1 MVFWKEPP
9 PFVRLTPLMKMQKR
23 KISNPWAAIIVA
35 AGQSKRLKS
44 RVPKPFIYIDH
55 RRTMLDMC
63 LESFGKV
70 PGLAYVIIVTR
81 PDYMEQAIQAIYRW
95 KLAGIV
101 TKGGKEREDS
111 VLKGLEVVP
120 PGVKS
125 VLIHDA
131 ARPLVSPGVIQRV
144 LEAANRFGAAIPVI
158 PVKDTLKI
166 ISKNKVIKTLDRTK
180 IGAVQTPQGFKLAIL
195 KKAFRKLGRRASR
208 LTDDS
213 AVVEAA
219 GMQVK
224 VVEGD
229 LLNFKVTTPEDLRH
243 VKDLVWWEKSQEY
256 HHS

>member
-1 MVFWKEPP
+1 MAKN
-9 PFVRLTPLMKMQKR
+9 KKR
-23 KISNPWAAIIVA
+23 KTSNPWAAIIVA

-81 PDYMEQAIQAIYRW
+81 PDYMEQSIQAIYRW

-101 TKGGKEREDS
+101 TKGGSQREDS
-111 VLKGLEVVP
+111 VLRGLGVIP
-120 PGVKS
+120 PGVKY

-131 ARPLVSPGVIQRV
+131 ARPLVGPAVIQRV
-144 LEAANRFGAAIPVI
+144 LDAAVKTGAAIPVI

-166 ISKNKVIKTLDRTK
+166 ITQHRVVKTLDRST
-180 IGAVQTPQGFKLAIL
+180 IGAVQTPQGFKLATL
-195 KKAFRKLGRRASR
+195 KKAFKKMGKRASR

-219 GMQVK
+219 GIRVK

-229 LLNFKVTTPEDLRH
+229 LLNFKVTTPDDLRH
-243 VKDLVWWEKSQEY
+243 VKDLVWWEKSRDYQ
-256 HHS
+256 H

>member
-1 MVFWKEPP
+1 
-9 PFVRLTPLMKMQKR
+9 MKSTKR
-23 KISNPWAAIIVA
+23 KASNPWAAIIVA
-35 AGQSKRLKS
+35 AGQSKRLKT
-44 RVPKPFIYIDH
+44 RMPKPFIYIDH

-81 PDYMEQAIQAIYRW
+81 EDYMEQAIQAIYRW

-120 PGVKS
+120 QGVKT

-131 ARPLVSPGVIQRV
+131 ARPLVSPLVIQRV
-144 LEAANRFGAAIPVI
+144 LDAAKRSGAAIPVM
-158 PVKDTLKI
+158 PVKDTLKV
-166 ISKNKVIKTLDRTK
+166 ISQNKVVKTLDRTI

-195 KKAFRKLGRRASR
+195 KKAFKKLGRRASR

-219 GMQVK
+219 GIRVK
-224 VVEGD
+224 VVEGE
-229 LLNFKVTTPEDLRH
+229 LLNFKVTTPDDLRH
-243 VKDLVWWEKSQEY
+243 VKDLVWWEKSQDY

>member
-1 MVFWKEPP
+1 M
-9 PFVRLTPLMKMQKR
+9 
-23 KISNPWAAIIVA
+23 A

-44 RVPKPFIYIDH
+44 RVPKPFLYIDH

-63 LESFGKV
+63 LEAFGKV
-70 PGLAYVIIVTR
+70 PGLAYVVIVTR
-81 PDYMEQAIQAIYRW
+81 DEYMEQAIQAIHRW

-111 VLKGLEVVP
+111 VAQGLGVVP
-120 PGVKS
+120 PGVKT

-144 LEAANRFGAAIPVI
+144 LEAAQRSGAAIPVI
-158 PVKDTLKI
+158 PVKDTLKV
-166 ISKNKVIKTLDRTK
+166 ISPNQVIKTLDRTK

-195 KKAFRKLGRRASR
+195 KKAFKKLGKKASR

-219 GMQVK
+219 GVKVK

-229 LLNFKVTTPEDLRH
+229 LLNFKVTTPDDLRH
-243 VKDLVWWEKSQEY
+243 VKDLVWWEKSHEE
-256 HHS
+256 HH

>member
-1 MVFWKEPP
+1 MAKNF
-9 PFVRLTPLMKMQKR
+9 KR
-23 KISNPWAAIIVA
+23 KTTHPWAAIIVA

-70 PGLAYVIIVTR
+70 PGLAYVIIAT
-81 PDYMEQAIQAIYRW
+81 PQDYMEQAIQAIYRW

-120 PGVKS
+120 PGVKY

-144 LEAANRFGAAIPVI
+144 LENAVRSGAAIPVI
-158 PVKDTLKI
+158 PVKDTLK
-166 ISKNKVIKTLDRTK
+166 VIRGGRVVKTLDRST
-180 IGAVQTPQGFKLAIL
+180 IGAVQTPQGFKLAAL
-195 KKAFRKLGRRASR
+195 RKAFKKLGRRASR
-208 LTDDS
+208 LTDDA
-213 AVVEAA
+213 AVMESSGAR
-219 GMQVK
+219 VK

-243 VKDLVWWEKSQEY
+243 VKDLVWWEKSREY
-256 HHS
+256 HH

>member
-1 MVFWKEPP
+1 
-9 PFVRLTPLMKMQKR
+9 MKQKR
-23 KISNPWAAIIVA
+23 HKTPHPWAAIIVA

-70 PGLAYVIIVTR
+70 PGLAYVIIAT
-81 PDYMEQAIQAIYRW
+81 PQDYMEQAIQAIYRW

-120 PGVKS
+120 PGVKY

-144 LEAANRFGAAIPVI
+144 LENAIRSGAAIPVI
-158 PVKDTLKI
+158 PVKDTLK
-166 ISKNKVIKTLDRTK
+166 VIRGGRVVKTLDRST
-180 IGAVQTPQGFKLAIL
+180 IGAVQTPQGFKLAAL
-195 KKAFRKLGRRASR
+195 RKAFKKLGRRASR
-208 LTDDS
+208 LTDDA
-213 AVVEAA
+213 AVMESSGAR
-219 GMQVK
+219 VK

-243 VKDLVWWEKSQEY
+243 VKDLVWWEKSREY
-256 HHS
+256 HH

>member
-1 MVFWKEPP
+1 
-9 PFVRLTPLMKMQKR
+9 MKTR
-23 KISNPWAAIIVA
+23 PWAAIIVA

-44 RVPKPFIYIDH
+44 NVPKPFLYVDH
-55 RRTMLDMC
+55 RRTLLDMC

-81 PDYMEQAIQAIYRW
+81 QEFMEQAIQAIYRW

-101 TKGGKEREDS
+101 TKGGAEREDS
-111 VLKGLEVVP
+111 VRLGLEVVP
-120 PGVKS
+120 PGVRH

-131 ARPLVSPGVIQRV
+131 ARPLVSPGLIQRV
-144 LEAANRFGAAIPVI
+144 LDGAVISGAVIPTI

-166 ISKNKVIKTLDRTK
+166 VRKGRVVKTLDRTK
-180 IGAVQTPQGFKLAIL
+180 IGAVQTPQGFKLMVL
-195 KKAFRKLGRRASR
+195 KKAFKKVGKRASR

-219 GMQVK
+219 GIKVR

-229 LLNFKVTTPEDLRH
+229 LLNFKVTTPDDLRH
-243 VKDLVWWEKSQEY
+243 VKDLVWWEKTHEY
-256 HHS
+256 QH